1 MTKRRKEIIAVR
13 SLQGSDLGLFAA
25 HRASATS
32 KQRAIQINGAVA
44 ARILSARKY
53 RARNCMLDCFCTF
66 RDTEERSPRPL
77 NKSQKNWRLG
87 GKKLEGK
94 EFGVIDSLDFALVR
108 SAELNDGSL
117 PVSMTFIARAARPK
131 MHARISSMVTP
142 RLKHNMAVY
151 GEGDNEFLMLA
162 SLCPL
167 APPATAGDEGA

>member
-25 HRASATS
+25 HRDAATS

-44 ARILSARKY
+44 ARILSAAKY
-53 RARNCMLDCFCTF
+53 RSRNCMLDCFCTF
-66 RDTEERSPRPL
+66 RDTEERSARPL

-94 EFGVIDSLDFALVR
+94 EFSVIDNLDFALIR
-108 SAELNDGSL
+108 SVELNDGSV

-131 MHARISSMVTP
+131 MHARISTMVTP

-151 GEGDNEFLMLA
+151 GDAEEELLMLA
-162 SLCPL
+162 SLCPI
-167 APPATAGDEGA
+167 APPEADE

>member
-1 MTKRRKEIIAVR
+1 MAKRRKEIIAIR

-25 HRASATS
+25 HRETVAS

-44 ARILSARKY
+44 ARILSAAKY
-53 RARNCMLDCFCTF
+53 RSRNCMLDCFSTF
-66 RDTEERSPRPL
+66 RDAEERSARPL

-94 EFGVIDSLDFALVR
+94 EFGIIDSLDFVLIR
-108 SAELNDGSL
+108 SAEFNDGRL

-151 GEGDNEFLMLA
+151 AESDKEFLMLA

-167 APPATAGDEGA
+167 APQEVEEVE

>member
-1 MTKRRKEIIAVR
+1 MAGCQRQAFITAEYVFDAKRVR
-13 SLQGSDLGLFAA
+13 GAPSLCLQRGPD
-25 HRASATS
+25 ASFNAY
-32 KQRAIQINGAVA
+32 
-44 ARILSARKY
+44 RI
-53 RARNCMLDCFCTF
+53 CTF

-94 EFGVIDSLDFALVR
+94 EFAVIDSLDFALIR

-117 PVSMTFIARAARPK
+117 PVSMTFIARAARAK

-167 APPATAGDEGA
+167 APPAANGNEWA